1 MNNQEKPI
9 IAICG
14 VGGAGKNSVMEIFK
28 QYPDRFSFFVSYTDR
43 PQREDDILDE
53 SYHFISQEEFSKA
66 IDNNE
71 FMEWEA
77 TRGEFRYGRKKEDLD
92 KIIQSGRIPVMN
104 IDVKGAVKFKKLYNV
119 ISFFIVPPSKEE
131 ALRRMIKRGTD
142 SEEGVRNRI
151 DRYDLEMGYKDQ
163 LDYVIINDDLDQA
176 QDEILKIINSR
187 INQPIN

>member
-1 MNNQEKPI
+1 MKNQEKPI

-28 QYPDRFSFFVSYTDR
+28 KYPDRFSFFVSYTDR
-43 PQREDDILDE
+43 PQREDDIPGE

-66 IDNNE
+66 INNNE

-92 KIIQSGRIPVMN
+92 KIIRSGQIPVMN
-104 IDVKGAVKFKKLYNV
+104 IDVKGAVKFKKLYKV

-142 SEEGVRNRI
+142 SEEGVKDRI
-151 DRYDLEMGYKDQ
+151 NRYDLEMGYKDQ
-163 LDYVIINDDLDQA
+163 FDYVIVNDDLEMA
-176 QDEILKIINSR
+176 QKELLKIVNSL
-187 INQPIN
+187 ITS